1 MWVRKVIKKYK
12 REVILCTIFVLLIS
26 RFVKSSYVSSRESVS
41 SELEH
46 GVYMLKELEEK
57 DISKIQTKIDN
68 MHREEELKKRRE
80 EIKKMVQ
87 EEKIDYKIIFKGDI
101 FWGDSIVEALSEYE
115 YLNNY
120 SVVAKKGKDVLKARE
135 DIDTIIKLSPERLF
149 ILLGMND
156 LLVFEDLS
164 LFIDNYK
171 VLIDRVREGSP
182 NTKIYINSILPVMD
196 KVSSKNPLF
205 KKERII
211 EANKRL
217 NELAINEGATFVDI
231 RYIMEENKML
241 YEPDGIHVKSSFY
254 PKWLN
259 ELIKYN
265 LEGE

>member
-1 MWVRKVIKKYK
+1 MVRDK
-12 REVILCTIFVLLIS
+12 
-26 RFVKSSYVSSRESVS
+26 
-41 SELEH
+41 
-46 GVYMLKELEEK
+46 
-57 DISKIQTKIDN
+57 
-68 MHREEELKKRRE
+68 
-80 EIKKMVQ
+80 
-87 EEKIDYKIIFKGDI
+87 KIDYKIIFKGDI

-135 DIDTIIKLSPERLF
+135 DINTIIKLSPERLF

-164 LFIDNYK
+164 SFIDNY
-171 VLIDRVREGSP
+171 RVKEGSP

-196 KVSSKNPLF
+196 KVSSKNPLY

-231 RYIMEENKML
+231 RYIIEENKML

>member
-1 MWVRKVIKKYK
+1 
-12 REVILCTIFVLLIS
+12 
-26 RFVKSSYVSSRESVS
+26 
-41 SELEH
+41 
-46 GVYMLKELEEK
+46 
-57 DISKIQTKIDN
+57 
-68 MHREEELKKRRE
+68 
-80 EIKKMVQ
+80 
-87 EEKIDYKIIFKGDI
+87 
-101 FWGDSIVEALSEYE
+101 
-115 YLNNY
+115 
-120 SVVAKKGKDVLKARE
+120 
-135 DIDTIIKLSPERLF
+135 
-149 ILLGMND
+149 MND

-164 LFIDNYK
+164 SFIDNYK
-171 VLIDRVREGSP
+171 VLIDRVKEGNP

-196 KVSSKNPLF
+196 KVSSKNLLY

-231 RYIMEENKML
+231 RYIIEENKML